1 MNEAVISKG
10 VAGSLG
16 AVNSFDIAH
25 RKEVFGHYATGVVV
39 ITGVSP
45 DGPSG
50 FTCQTF
56 GSLSVDLAL
65 IFFAASTASSSWQR
79 IREVGVLGINI
90 LKDDQEPLARVFAA
104 SGTDKFSE
112 VKWFRA
118 PNGSP
123 FLEGSLAYLE
133 GTIREVTN
141 HGDHDIVVA
150 ELDFAST
157 EPGNPLVYYRGGY
170 RLLS

>member
-1 MNEAVISKG
+1 M
-10 VAGSLG
+10 
-16 AVNSFDIAH
+16 NSFDTAH

-45 DGPSG
+45 DGPKG

-56 GSLSVDLAL
+56 GSLSVDSAL

-79 IREVGVLGINI
+79 IREVGVVGVNI
-90 LKDDQEPLARVFAA
+90 LKSDQEPLARVFAA
-104 SGTDKFSE
+104 SGTDKFSG
-112 VKWFRA
+112 VSWFRA

-157 EPGNPLVYYRGGY
+157 EPGDPLVYYRGGY
-170 RLLS
+170 RVLD

>member
-1 MNEAVISKG
+1 MA
-10 VAGSLG
+10 
-16 AVNSFDIAH
+16 SFDNAH
-25 RKEVFGHYATGVVV
+25 CKEVLGHYVTGIV
-39 ITGVSP
+39 IVTAMTP
-45 DGPSG
+45 EGPAG

-56 GSLSVDLAL
+56 GSLSVDSAL
-65 IFFAASTASSSWQR
+65 VFFAATSTSPSWQR
-79 IREVGVLGINI
+79 VRQVGVVGINI
-90 LKDDQEPLARVFAA
+90 LREDQEPLARGFAV
-104 SGTDKFSE
+104 SGVDKFAG
-112 VKWFRA
+112 VPWIAA

-157 EPGNPLVYYRGGY
+157 EPGGPLAYYRGGY
-170 RLLS
+170 RVLAP

>member
-1 MNEAVISKG
+1 MST
-10 VAGSLG
+10 
-16 AVNSFDIAH
+16 FDKAH
-25 RKEVFGHYATGVVV
+25 SKEVFGHYATGIVVV
-39 ITGVSP
+39 TGVSA
-45 DGPSG
+45 DGPRG

-56 GSLSVDLAL
+56 GSLSVETATV
-65 IFFAASTASSSWQR
+65 FFAASTASLSWQR
-79 IREVGVLGINI
+79 IREVGVLGVNI

-104 SGTDKFSE
+104 SGTDKFANVS
-112 VKWFRA
+112 WFRA

-123 FLEGSLAYLE
+123 FLEGALAYLE

-150 ELDFAST
+150 ELDFALT

-170 RLLS
+170 RVLTE

>member
-1 MNEAVISKG
+1 MVTFEGAG
-10 VAGSLG
+10 GSLG
-16 AVNSFDIAH
+16 AVNTYDIAH

-45 DGPSG
+45 DGPRG

-56 GSLSVDLAL
+56 GSLSVDSAL
-65 IFFAASTASSSWQR
+65 IFFAASAASTSWQR
-79 IREVGVLGINI
+79 IREVGVLGVNI
-90 LKDDQEPLARVFAA
+90 LKDDQEPLARVFAVT
-104 SGTDKFSE
+104 GTDKFAE
-112 VKWFRA
+112 VSWFRA

-133 GTIREVTN
+133 GTIREVSN

-170 RLLS
+170 RVLA